1 MRRTSARARANRG
14 NARLSTGP
22 KTSAGKARSAQNALK
37 HGLAI
42 PISASTVALERAA
55 ELTSAIAGENATT
68 ERLEAAR
75 ELAEAQ
81 ANLERARIAHETVL
95 TGHTVSTGDHENRGS
110 LPRENG
116 FPISEASGGK
126 SFGELLSELKRLS
139 RYERRALSQRKKA
152 MRRFDNLEERRR

>member
-1 MRRTSARARANRG
+1 LRRTSARARANRR

-42 PISASTVALERAA
+42 PISASTVSLERAA

-75 ELAEAQ
+75 EVAEAQ
-81 ANLERARIAHETVL
+81 ANLERARIAHETVIARDI
-95 TGHTVSTGDHENRGS
+95 VSTVVDHENRGS
-110 LPRENG
+110 LPREIG
-116 FPISEASGGK
+116 FPVSDASGGR

-152 MRRFDNLEERRR
+152 MRRFENLEE

>member
-116 FPISEASGGK
+116 FPIFRSEWRQVFWGIV
-126 SFGELLSELKRLS
+126 
-139 RYERRALSQRKKA
+139 ERVKATVALRAPSTFTAKEGDAPL
-152 MRRFDNLEERRR
+152 